1 MLQYGP
7 NDKHNQAGTLRKG
20 GWVAGQFTDA
30 GALAAV
36 PAAEGM
42 RYEINTLSTG
52 PKKLCW
58 TYSLGLGRDGQKVRK
73 GEELKYRYLT
83 AFISNRTPK
92 DDQLIKSIG
101 HSFILDPKGVNPQ
114 DVQAGQLV
122 DTHMFVTGRAKD
134 HEFVA
139 KFSPTPLMI
148 DRPLRI
154 EGVEDN
160 GCVAVYAVKG
170 NPWEQHFRFVGVF
183 ENAALFQHNTDHG
196 PTLWVGN
203 PFYAE
208 NAKLR
213 LTLVADGL
221 RSGERPFL
229 EVHNPTDAAVT
240 TVIRSPRHT
249 PRYGGFSKRVRVP
262 AGDSIVVDL
271 PRR

>member
-1 MLQYGP
+1 
-7 NDKHNQAGTLRKG
+7 LR
-20 GWVAGQFTDA
+20 WNYF
-30 GALAAV
+30 
-36 PAAEGM
+36 
-42 RYEINTLSTG
+42 I
-52 PKKLCW
+52 
-58 TYSLGLGRDGQKVRK
+58 GLGRAGQKVHK

-83 AFISNRTPK
+83 VCISGRTPK
-92 DDQLIKSIG
+92 DDQLLKNVGS
-101 HSFILDPKGVNPQ
+101 SFILDPKGLKPE

-122 DTHMFVTGRAKD
+122 DSQVFVTGRAKD

-154 EGVEDN
+154 EGIEDN

-203 PFYAE
+203 PFYAD
-208 NAKLR
+208 NGKLR

-221 RSGERPFL
+221 RTGERPFL
-229 EVHNPTDAAVT
+229 EVHNPTDAGVT

-249 PRYGGFSKRVRVP
+249 PHYGGFSKRVRVP
-262 AGDSIVVDL
+262 AGDSILVSL
-271 PRR
+271 PGR